1 MGEPTLYGPLHSSM
15 VSAVRLAFLALD
27 LPHQVVEPDL
37 HSLDSTRMTDLLPYF
52 VAQAPTLVHDDLAL
66 YDTEAILLYLD
77 GWYGELLRR
86 EGIATRGA
94 AITSGLLPDQ
104 PRLLGMMWQ
113 MVAVIRDH
121 LQPAAIGGV
130 VAQKIFVPHL
140 GGRPDTEKLAQAVAR
155 QQDCLQL
162 LEQITLLCHSGDQA
176 DYLVDSQP
184 RLADLLLYPIVFL
197 MMKTD
202 LGSACLARSV
212 RLSRWWLAISKLEC
226 LRPGLPVL
234 P

>member
-1 MGEPTLYGPLHSSM
+1 MGEPILYGPRHSSL
-15 VSAVRLAFLALD
+15 VSAVRLALLALD
-27 LPHQVVEPDL
+27 LPHQIVEPEL

-52 VAQAPTLVHDDLAL
+52 VAQAPTLTHDDLAL

-77 GWYGELLRR
+77 GWYGELLRG
-86 EGIATRGA
+86 EGLA
-94 AITSGLLPDQ
+94 ARSAALTSGLLPESA
-104 PRLLGMMWQ
+104 RLTGLMWQ

-121 LQPAAIGGV
+121 LQPSAIGGV

-140 GGRPDTEKLAQAVAR
+140 GGRPDNDKLATAVAR
-155 QQDCLQL
+155 QQDCLQI
-162 LEQITLLCHSGDQA
+162 LEQLTLLCHDGDHA
-176 DYLVDSQP
+176 EYLIDAQP
-184 RLADLLLYPIVFL
+184 RLADLLLYPILFL

-212 RLSRWWLAISKLEC
+212 RLSRWWLAMSRLDR

>member
-1 MGEPTLYGPLHSSM
+1 M
-15 VSAVRLAFLALD
+15 VSAVRLALLALD
-27 LPHQVVEPDL
+27 LPYQLVEPDL
-37 HSLDSTRMTDLLPYF
+37 HSLDSTRMMDLLPYF
-52 VAQAPTLVHDDLAL
+52 VAQAPTFIHDELTL

-77 GWYGELLRR
+77 AWYGDQLRHA
-86 EGIATRGA
+86 GMATRSA
-94 AITSGLLPDQ
+94 AVTSGLMPTQ
-104 PRLLGMMWQ
+104 PRLIGLTWQ
-113 MVAVIRDH
+113 IVAVIRDH

-140 GGRPDTEKLAQAVAR
+140 GGRPDQEKLAAAVAR

-162 LEQITLLCHSGDQA
+162 LEQVSLLCHDGDQA
-176 DYLVDSQP
+176 DYLIDSQP
-184 RLADLLLYPIVFL
+184 RLADLLLYPILYL

-202 LGSACLARSV
+202 LGPACLARSV
-212 RLSRWWLAISKLEC
+212 RLSRWWLAMGRLER

>member
-1 MGEPTLYGPLHSSM
+1 M
-15 VSAVRLAFLALD
+15 VSAVRLALLALE
-27 LPHQVVEPDL
+27 LPHEVVEPEL
-37 HSLDSTRMTDLLPYF
+37 HSLDSTRMTDMLPYF
-52 VAQAPTLVHDDLAL
+52 VSQAPTFTHHTLTL

-77 GWYGELLRR
+77 GWYGQLLRR
-86 EGIATRGA
+86 NGIAEQRTA
-94 AITSGLLPDQ
+94 LTSGLLPGE
-104 PRLLGMMWQ
+104 PILTGLMWQ

-140 GGRPDTEKLAQAVAR
+140 GGRSDTEKLAAAVAK

-162 LEQITLLCHSGDQA
+162 LEQITMLCHDGDHA
-176 DYLVDSQP
+176 DYLVDAQP
-184 RLADLLLYPIVFL
+184 RLVDLLLYPILFL
-197 MMKTD
+197 IMKTD

-212 RLSRWWLAISKLEC
+212 RLSRWWLAISKLDR